1 MKNLFLINLIACLFF
16 SCQSEI
22 EKPNF
27 IFIYTDDQRF
37 DTVGLIGDN
46 QVITPNLD
54 KLVKNGAVF
63 SNTYNMGAWHG
74 AICVASRSMI
84 ISGKSVWR
92 AKTAFN
98 SPTNV
103 QINSQIS
110 SKSQSILIAETWPK
124 ILKKNGYKTYMT
136 GKWHVQ
142 LPVEKVFDVVVNKR
156 PGMPDD
162 NRGLFAKKL
171 RVWKEESGDISELD

>member
-1 MKNLFLINLIACLFF
+1 MKNLFLLSLIASLFF

-37 DTVGLIGDN
+37 DTVGLIGNN

-92 AKTAFN
+92 AKEAFN

-124 ILKKNGYKTYMT
+124 IFKKM
-136 GKWHVQ
+136 
-142 LPVEKVFDVVVNKR
+142 
-156 PGMPDD
+156 
-162 NRGLFAKKL
+162 AIKL
-171 RVWKEESGDISELD
+171 I